1 MPNMSGTDAFVVA
14 VDQGTSSTK
23 AIVVDPS
30 GHTVSTASVPLGQR
44 HPQSGWVEQ
53 DPQEILDSVIA
64 AITQALAS
72 VDGHVA
78 SVGLSTQ
85 RESAVIW
92 DTSTGQPLGPVLGW
106 QDRRTA
112 DAARKL
118 NDAGHGE
125 RVRRITGLPI
135 DPMFSALKFAWLL
148 DQVDPDRSKS
158 AAGKIAL
165 GTVDSWLV
173 YRLTG
178 EHRIE
183 AGNASRTLLLD
194 VTSGRWDDEML
205 TLFGVPRA
213 ALPRVADSNEPT
225 APVVGVPALGEGVT
239 IGAVLADSHAA
250 LFGHGGREPGT
261 VKVTYGT
268 GSSVLGLLDEG
279 AQAGE
284 GLVRTIAWSCGTP
297 VLASEGNI
305 LSTGATLVWLADL
318 LSLTPDD
325 LAALALTVDDA
336 HGVAVVP
343 AFAGLGAPWWDEA
356 AQGLVTGITL
366 GATAAHFAYAAFE
379 SIAFQIEDVLAAMDQ
394 SLPDDAGVRQILADG
409 GPSSNAWLMQRQADL
424 SQRTV
429 RASAAAGVSA
439 LGAAYLA
446 GCTAGVWTDAQ
457 VVAFARFGDEVV
469 PQLAAHDAS
478 ARRTDWLEAVARA
491 RGASATRTDQ
501 EHSSLPPQRT

>member
-1 MPNMSGTDAFVVA
+1 VPNKSGTDAFVVA

-23 AIVVDPS
+23 AVVVDAS
-30 GHTVSTASVPLGQR
+30 GRTVSTASVPLALQ
-44 HPQSGWVEQ
+44 HPQAGWVEQ
-53 DPQEILDSVIA
+53 DATEILDSVTT

-72 VDGHVA
+72 VDGRVA
-78 SVGLSTQ
+78 TVGLSTQ

-92 DTSTGQPLGPVLGW
+92 DTRTGKPLGPVLGW

-112 DAARKL
+112 DSARKL
-118 NDAGHGE
+118 NDAGHGDQVQ
-125 RVRRITGLPI
+125 RTTGLPI
-135 DPMFSALKFAWLL
+135 DPMFSALNFAWLL

-158 AAGKIAL
+158 AAGEIAL
-165 GTVDSWLV
+165 GTVDAWLV
-173 YRLTG
+173 FRLTG

-183 AGNASRTLLLD
+183 VGNASRTLLLD
-194 VTSGRWDDEML
+194 VTSGHWDDDML
-205 TLFGVPRA
+205 ALFGVPRA
-213 ALPRVADSNEPT
+213 ALPRVAHSNEPT

-250 LFGHGGREPGT
+250 LFGHGVREPGT

-268 GSSVLGLLDEG
+268 GSSVLGLLDQG
-279 AQAGE
+279 AQVGN
-284 GLVRTIAWSCGTP
+284 GLVRTIAWSFGTP

-325 LAALALTVDDA
+325 LAALALSVEDS
-336 HGVAVVP
+336 HGVTVVP

-409 GPSSNAWLMQRQADL
+409 GPSSNAWRMQLQADL
-424 SQRTV
+424 SQRSV

-446 GCTAGVWTDAQ
+446 GCTAQLWTDAQ
-457 VVAFARFGDEVV
+457 VVAFARSGDEVE
-469 PQLAAHDAS
+469 PQISAHDAS
-478 ARRTDWLEAVARA
+478 ARRARWLEAVARS
-491 RGASATRTDQ
+491 RGTSTSHAAQETSALHQ
-501 EHSSLPPQRT
+501 